1 MDYGCVVITE
11 LYYGGDSVSSSE
23 QPQSYTCPYCGNMG
37 FSEVTLSEHV
47 AVQHSDSSSEVVSN
61 MYWILRALKVIILS
75 MPIVLYYGH
84 WKYNTTCIES
94 MIFYTAAV
102 YFGLVIPISVI
113 TFYCNVQ
120 ALQWLKLSLVKKEL
134 RSPMWKL
141 TLESNVIE
149 RIQIDG
155 VP

>member
-84 WKYNTTCIES
+84 WKYNTMCIES

-102 YFGLVIPISVI
+102 YFGHVIPISVI
-113 TFYCNVQ
+113 TFYCNV
-120 ALQWLKLSLVKKEL
+120 SLVKKEL
-134 RSPMWKL
+134 CSPMWKL